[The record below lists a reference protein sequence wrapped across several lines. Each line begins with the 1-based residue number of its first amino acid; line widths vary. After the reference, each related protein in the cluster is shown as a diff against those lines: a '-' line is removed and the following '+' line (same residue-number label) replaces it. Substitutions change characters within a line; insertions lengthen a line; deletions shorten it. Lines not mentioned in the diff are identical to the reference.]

1 MVLVWAPEVVVL
13 LVRWVLVSSKCF
25 NWFYVK
31 IHVKAL
37 LVSDIT
43 HFYGTTFID
52 QFLTFMWQYTVPVCA
67 YSIMYAAGAGVEIRD
82 QGLAG
87 TEIRDKG
94 GARNK

>member
-43 HFYGTTFID
+43 LFDG
-52 QFLTFMWQYTVPVCA
+52 M
-67 YSIMYAAGAGVEIRD
+67 SIMGYSKVLTKD
-82 QGLAG
+82 Q
-87 TEIRDKG
+87 
-94 GARNK
+94 NPS